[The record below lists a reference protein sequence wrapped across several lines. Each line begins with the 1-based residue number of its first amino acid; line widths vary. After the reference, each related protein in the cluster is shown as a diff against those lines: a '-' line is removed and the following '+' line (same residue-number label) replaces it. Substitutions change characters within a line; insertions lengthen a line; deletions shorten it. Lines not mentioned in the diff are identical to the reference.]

1 MSLLEQAS
9 LVITPNAY
17 KESKLYSV
25 VPNTTLGDMDVVRA
39 TTATRVNSNGLIEEV
54 PYNLVRYSED
64 ISNSAWAKYNIT
76 MSANSTTAPNGTLTA
91 EKLLSSNSTSFQ
103 GIEIQVNYIS
113 GQKYTNSIYFKYI
126 DTPFVQIITPSFVSS
141 NYVNFNIQTGEV
153 VGGVY
158 EDATVTSVGNGWYRC
173 SFTFISNYTGSGG
186 TIGSA
191 NLINSA
197 SSSRASDFT
206 GNGVKGIYLW
216 GAQLVT
222 STSAKEY
229 FPTTDRLNIP
239 RIDYTNG
246 SCPSLLVEPQRTNL
260 ALRSQEFDNA
270 YWVLQNVSLT
280 ANNTI
285 SPNGS
290 LDADLVNVS
299 AISGEHNL
307 YNPTS
312 IVITPNVDYTF
323 SYFVKKGTGRYAAA
337 AIYYAGAAFGPY
349 ATYDLNTNTLV
360 ASGEGNGTFTS
371 SKLETFSNGWV
382 RISVTGKGNFSNAI
396 LATDFRNAENLVP
409 GTSFTGTNETYSI
422 WGAQFESGS
431 YPTSYIP
438 TVASSVTRNAD
449 VISKTGI
456 SSLIGQTEGTLF
468 LDAIL
473 GNENAEMYLILQ
485 NILGNVIEDSI
496 YIQRDTNQLK
506 FVGWFGFG
514 LNWNISGG
522 SFTTGQRV
530 KIAAAYKANDI
541 VLYVNGTQIG
551 TDSVATIPPT
561 TSLGLGYFPFTPS
574 SEAERAKNIKASALW
589 KTRLT
594 NAELISLTTI

>member
-197 SSSRASDFT
+197 SSSKASDFT

-260 ALRSQEFDNA
+260 LTYSEQFDNEVWQKRSNIA
-270 YWVLQNVSLT
+270 ITVNAITAPDGTLT
-280 ANNTI
+280 ADKMYLSNNLTVDYGCFQIVTSGTNRTLSVYAKKAELNYLFLGFNNNTA
-285 SPNGS
+285 SEG
-290 LDADLVNVS
+290 VFF
-299 AISGEHNL
+299 NL
-307 YNPTS
+307 N
-312 IVITPNVDYTF
+312 
-323 SYFVKKGTGRYAAA
+323 
-337 AIYYAGAAFGPY
+337 
-349 ATYDLNTNTLV
+349 
-360 ASGEGNGTFTS
+360 NGTISQNTGSFTAS
-371 SKLETFSNGWV
+371 IENFSNGWYRCSV
-382 RISVTGKGNFSNAI
+382 LFPSISYCFISPSVTG
-396 LATDFRNAENLVP
+396 
-409 GTSFTGTNETYSI
+409 TSFVFNNQQNNGLYI
-422 WGAQFESGS
+422 WGAQIEAGA
-431 YPTSYIP
+431 YQTSYIP

-468 LDAIL
+468 AEFYHNGQDVLSTQQVLFVSSGNTNNYLAFGVYDGRLNPAVRASSTDIFDLLVGPNPLSQGRHKVALAYKSGDFAVYLD
-473 GNENAEMYLILQ
+473 G
-485 NILGNVIEDSI
+485 VSI
-496 YIQRDTNQLK
+496 YTNTNSATFGTMSQLDL
-506 FVGWFGFG
+506 GTT
-514 LNWNISGG
+514 L
-522 SFTTGQRV
+522 SFNTQLGDGIKSAQ
-530 KIAAAYKANDI
+530 
-541 VLYVNGTQIG
+541 LY
-551 TDSVATIPPT
+551 
-561 TSLGLGYFPFTPS
+561 
-574 SEAERAKNIKASALW
+574 

-594 NAELISLTTI
+594 NSELAQLTTI